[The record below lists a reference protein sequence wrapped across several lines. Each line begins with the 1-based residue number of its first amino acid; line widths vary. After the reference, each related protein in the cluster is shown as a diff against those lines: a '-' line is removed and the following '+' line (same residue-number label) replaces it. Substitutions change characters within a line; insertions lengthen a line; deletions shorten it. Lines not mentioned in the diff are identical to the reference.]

1 MTEPQ
6 RRNHDP
12 STDAGG
18 ADWSVLMGRAQQ
30 GDREAYRQL
39 LVEVTPYLR
48 SIARRMGIP
57 PAEIEDAVQDVL
69 LTIHVIRHTFDP
81 ARPFGPWLVTIARRR
96 TIDCLRRRRRRAVLE
111 TGFELRP
118 ETFANAETNR
128 YEPPLDSGQL
138 ERAIEQLPAGQ
149 QRAIVLLKLREMSLK
164 DAARE
169 SGMSIASLKVATH
182 RGLKALRR
190 MLGERGDS

>member
-6 RRNHDP
+6 KRNDR

-39 LVEVTPYLR
+39 LTEVTPYLR
-48 SIARRMGIP
+48 SIARRMGIL

-81 ARPFGPWLVTIARRR
+81 ARPFGPWLVAIARRR
-96 TIDCLRRRRRRAVLE
+96 IIDCLRRRRRRAAVE
-111 TGFELRP
+111 AESDLRP
-118 ETFANAETNR
+118 ETFTTAETNR
-128 YEPPLDSGQL
+128 YEPLLDSGQL
-138 ERAIEQLPAGQ
+138 RGAIEQLPAGQ
-149 QRAIVLLKLREMSLK
+149 QRAIVLLKLRELSLK

-169 SGMSIASLKVATH
+169 SGMSIAALKVATH
-182 RGLKALRR
+182 RGLKTLRR
-190 MLGERGDS
+190 LLGERGHS